1 LYLTV
6 YGRNTRH
13 DGGVK
18 AGRLI
23 SLLHLLEVNGG
34 MTAQQLS
41 DALGISLRT
50 VYRDVETLQQEGYP
64 VYSDRGP
71 LGGYRLVEGFRT
83 RLTGLTSEEAETLFL
98 AGLPGP
104 AGELGLSSVVAAAEL
119 KVLAA
124 LPPEMRRRVA
134 GLRERFHLD
143 APTWFKGTESVP
155 FLAKVAAA
163 VWVDRRIHV
172 RYLSWEGESDR
183 TLDPLGLVLKSGLW
197 YLAARSPRK
206 VRIYRVSRILSLE
219 MTDQTFN
226 RDPFFDLAIWWTEAS
241 AEFEKTLY
249 QAEAVLLVS
258 PQGMHQLE
266 LRLNGPAPRVLPPA
280 ASSAPRGWKR
290 VRIPIVSFEDARY
303 ELLQLGA
310 DAIVESP
317 NELRDAIGET
327 VRKMDALYGG

>member
-1 LYLTV
+1 
-6 YGRNTRH
+6 
-13 DGGVK
+13 
-18 AGRLI
+18 
-23 SLLHLLEVNGG
+23 
-34 MTAQQLS
+34 
-41 DALGISLRT
+41 
-50 VYRDVETLQQEGYP
+50 
-64 VYSDRGP
+64 
-71 LGGYRLVEGFRT
+71 
-83 RLTGLTSEEAETLFL
+83 
-98 AGLPGP
+98 
-104 AGELGLSSVVAAAEL
+104 
-119 KVLAA
+119 
-124 LPPEMRRRVA
+124 VA